1 VGYGGAITVKFVK
14 LTDLSA
20 IFETNL
26 RVYSSLPFDRN
37 TNLVIGRKMRDSV
50 QTRSVRDAILD
61 ATDDLLRRYGYRKMT
76 IDDLAREVGIGKG
89 TVYLYF
95 PSKEEIA
102 LCHIDRII
110 ERLKTRLWEMAN
122 SELSHEQKIRRMLI
136 ERVMFRFDA
145 VQHYTTS
152 LNDLL
157 AQVRTRLLDR
167 RKRYF
172 EEEANVFQKVLAEAR
187 DAGVFIGDPFTISR
201 TLLNATN
208 SLLPYSLSTSE
219 LGSRDEIE
227 EKSRQI
233 ADLALFGIIKR

>member
-1 VGYGGAITVKFVK
+1 
-14 LTDLSA
+14 
-20 IFETNL
+20 
-26 RVYSSLPFDRN
+26 
-37 TNLVIGRKMRDSV
+37 
-50 QTRSVRDAILD
+50 
-61 ATDDLLRRYGYRKMT
+61 
-76 IDDLAREVGIGKG
+76 
-89 TVYLYF
+89 
-95 PSKEEIA
+95 
-102 LCHIDRII
+102 
-110 ERLKTRLWEMAN
+110 
-122 SELSHEQKIRRMLI
+122 MLI